1 MVISASRNDADST
14 SERALT
20 VLLVSSDPEVM
31 ESMRIALSGPGFL
44 CVGEAWPGIDA
55 ARRAA
60 STQPDVVVLHVE
72 EPVVP
77 ALKTVQAIAEACPAG
92 LEVVSSL
99 TDIDTVRRVMNAG
112 AHDFLTI
119 PLTDD
124 ALQDAVIRAART
136 AERRRHNVS
145 DDDRSPAATAA
156 GTVISVVGPRGGV
169 GKTVIA
175 ANLAIEI
182 TRLTGT
188 AVAIADLDLHFGEV
202 ALTLDVLA
210 QTGLQD
216 WLREH
221 AGRPSAPLARHL
233 TDHHSGLRV
242 LAAPLD
248 SSPDFEV
255 TATDVADLVSDLSGT
270 HEYVILDTPASLTQ
284 ATAAAIDLAPLT
296 LIVTS
301 PDLPALRATRF
312 LVETLRSWD
321 IPDERLRLVLNHP
334 TEVLKVTP
342 EDVLNAVGLPVAWQ
356 MPFDQN
362 ALRALASGVP
372 VSDFRPNSGLPQELR
387 DIARFVAGVSA
398 PRPARKR
405 LLGVF

>member
-1 MVISASRNDADST
+1 MVISARRNEAEPTID
-14 SERALT
+14 RALT
-20 VLLVSSDPEVM
+20 ILLVSSDPEVM
-31 ESMRIALSGPGFL
+31 ESMRLALSGPGFE

-60 STQPDVVVLHVE
+60 ATQPDVVVLHVE
-72 EPVVP
+72 DPLVP

-92 LEVVSSL
+92 LAVVSSL
-99 TDIDTVRRVMNAG
+99 TEIDTVRRVMNAG

-119 PLTDD
+119 PLTDE

-136 AERRRHNVS
+136 AERRRNNVS
-145 DDDRSPAATAA
+145 DQDRSPASTAT

-169 GKTVIA
+169 GKTVVA

-182 TRLTGT
+182 ARLTGT

-202 ALTLDVLA
+202 ALALDVLP
-210 QTGLQD
+210 QSGLQD

-221 AGRPSAPLARHL
+221 AGRPNAPLARHL

-242 LAAPLD
+242 LAAPLE
-248 SSPDFEV
+248 SSPDVNV
-255 TATDVADLVSDLSGT
+255 TASDVADLVSDLSGT
-270 HEYVILDTPASLTQ
+270 HEYVVLDTPASLSE

-301 PDLPALRATRF
+301 PDLPSLRATRY
-312 LVETLRSWD
+312 LVDTLRAWD

-334 TEVLKVTP
+334 TEVLKVSP

-356 MPFDQN
+356 IPFDQN
-362 ALRALASGVP
+362 ALRALAAGVP
-372 VSDFRPNSGLPQELR
+372 VSDYRPNSALPQELR